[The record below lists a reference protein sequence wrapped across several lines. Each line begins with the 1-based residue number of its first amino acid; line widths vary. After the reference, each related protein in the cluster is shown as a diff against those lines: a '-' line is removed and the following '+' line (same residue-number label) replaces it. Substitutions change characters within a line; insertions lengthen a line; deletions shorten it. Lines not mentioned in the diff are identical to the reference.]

1 MSLAAEWCS
10 QRPFARVIEEA
21 SSMEMLSEDPTYLAG
36 GLGLLAMMFLVA
48 LRVTQ
53 QGKFLIW
60 AMIAGGIALLILAI
74 EWIWVTDNERIEA
87 VVYELRKAVQ
97 ASDADGV
104 IKHLTPD
111 IQYEPSR
118 AGRYLKGPSI
128 SGPLAVALIKSNL
141 SVTHFDF
148 VRITRIVAHAAQTRR
163 GTADFQVLAS
173 GSTERGGFTLNFGSA
188 GSTWS
193 LGFRE
198 TKPNVW
204 QVERISPVQLPDG
217 AEHVFPSSGGAEP
230 KSRPRFRLPE
240 LAAPGPAKGR

>member
-1 MSLAAEWCS
+1 MA
-10 QRPFARVIEEA
+10 
-21 SSMEMLSEDPTYLAG
+21 MLSEDPTYLAG
-36 GLGLLAMMFLVA
+36 GLGMLAIVFLVA

-53 QGKFLIW
+53 QGKFLVW
-60 AMIAGGIALLILAI
+60 AMVAGGIALLVLGI

-87 VVYELRKAVQ
+87 VVYDLRRAVE
-97 ASDADGV
+97 ASDANGV

-111 IQYEPSR
+111 VQYEPGR
-118 AGRYLKGPSI
+118 AGRYLQGPTLR
-128 SGPLAVALIKSNL
+128 GPLVVAMITSTL

-148 VRITRIVAHAAQTRR
+148 VRISGLVTHAGAQTRR
-163 GTADFQVLAS
+163 GTADFQVIAG
-173 GSTERGGFTLNFGSA
+173 GSTQSSGFTMNFGTT

-217 AEHVFPSSGGAEP
+217 AQQVLPSDGGP
-230 KSRPRFRLPE
+230 DQRQRRRFRLPQ
-240 LAAPGPAKGR
+240 LPAAPESTQGR

>member
-1 MSLAAEWCS
+1 MT
-10 QRPFARVIEEA
+10 
-21 SSMEMLSEDPTYLAG
+21 MLSEDPTYLAG
-36 GLGLLAMMFLVA
+36 GLGMLAVVFLVA

-60 AMIAGGIALLILAI
+60 AMVAGGIALLVLGI

-87 VVYELRKAVQ
+87 VVYDLRKAVE
-97 ASDADGV
+97 ASDANGV

-118 AGRYLKGPSI
+118 AGRYLQGPTI
-128 SGPLAVALIKSNL
+128 RGPLAVGMIQTTL

-148 VRITRIVAHAAQTRR
+148 VRITGLVTHAGAQTRR
-163 GTADFQVLAS
+163 GTADFQVIAS
-173 GSTERGGFTLNFGSA
+173 GSTQAGGFTQNFGTT

-193 LGFRE
+193 LGLRE

-204 QVERISPVQLPDG
+204 QVERISPVRLPDG
-217 AEHVFPSSGGAEP
+217 AQHVFPSDGGPEL
-230 KSRPRFRLPE
+230 KQRRRFRLPQ
-240 LAAPGPAKGR
+240 LPAPPESTEAR